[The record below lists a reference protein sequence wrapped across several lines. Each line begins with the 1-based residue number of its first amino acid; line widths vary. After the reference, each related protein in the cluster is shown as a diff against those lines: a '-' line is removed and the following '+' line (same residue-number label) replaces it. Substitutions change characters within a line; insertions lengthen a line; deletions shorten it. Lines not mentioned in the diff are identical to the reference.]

1 MRACSQRIKKIAVF
15 YLTFLFVFGLSSIV
29 LAGSPENTGD
39 RDAIVDHELGG
50 MKEGSRILS
59 PEGYTEKTAIPQA
72 PGSKLAPTIDT
83 QAFSSSR
90 GSEKAAIVGS
100 GAEGISS
107 GAGSISSPVGA
118 GAGVGGGTG
127 GISTGGGSVGTGS
140 EGGSEVGGP
149 SSGSGATLI
158 DVDTNVNLDSG
169 TVDAGVGIDTNA
181 GIQESTI
188 LDADLSAT
196 GGGTAADISSSTD
209 ISSGQDVTSDSSLVA
224 GSSETAL
231 SPESDL
237 GTEVDTSGSSVGGE
251 TDVGIEADVS
261 GIGAGDDVASDP
273 ADGIPSGL

>member
-15 YLTFLFVFGLSSIV
+15 YLTFLFVFGFSSVV
-29 LAGSPENTGD
+29 LAGSSENAED
-39 RDAIVDHELGG
+39 RDVLVDHALGG

-83 QAFSSSR
+83 QALSSSR
-90 GSEKAAIVGS
+90 GSEKAAVAGP

-107 GAGSISSPVGA
+107 GAAGSISGPVGA

-127 GISTGGGSVGTGS
+127 GIGTGGGSVGAGS
-140 EGGSEVGGP
+140 EGGSEGAGP
-149 SSGSGATLI
+149 SPGSGATLI
-158 DVDTNVNLDSG
+158 DVDANVNLGSG

-196 GGGTAADISSSTD
+196 GGGTAADISSATD
-209 ISSGQDVTSDSSLVA
+209 ISGQDVTSDSSLVVE
-224 GSSETAL
+224 SSETAL

-251 TDVGIEADVS
+251 TDVGIEAAVS
-261 GIGAGDDVASDP
+261 GTGAGDDVGSDP
-273 ADGIPSGL
+273 ADGLPAGL